1 MKAKISPDK
10 EHVEI
15 FTDANES
22 ITSLRPLDAI
32 AFAIEILQK
41 SYKIEKQP
49 NLNW

>member
-32 AFAIEILQK
+32 AFAIEILQNHTK
-41 SYKIEKQP
+41 LKNNQT
-49 NLNW
+49 